1 MSHQRQFNRR
11 LDRLYEKRTG
21 WLRTVLTKSNPGP
34 VPKLTKK
41 QRERGI
47 ERLQEIASNAL
58 ARKMAR
64 KEFQRSVE
72 KRKSWKTKGWGTD
85 KKRAEFRAWAR
96 RKIDRDSGKVYV
108 FWNAKKC
115 CYVGRT
121 RGRGSRPSQH
131 FKRGWFK
138 RTTRIVVYIAPKKSD
153 ISRLECLAV
162 HRFLPS
168 RNKVKAAKENWTK
181 KCPLCALHKKIKNE
195 LRRIYRFR

>member
-115 CYVGRT
+115 CY
-121 RGRGSRPSQH
+121 
-131 FKRGWFK
+131 
-138 RTTRIVVYIAPKKSD
+138 A
-153 ISRLECLAV
+153 
-162 HRFLPS
+162 
-168 RNKVKAAKENWTK
+168 
-181 KCPLCALHKKIKNE
+181 
-195 LRRIYRFR
+195 